1 MEWRQINGEK
11 AGKRVK
17 NIAALPVRAPPPTLA
32 DCTVHRD
39 GALIAAHYAAMRSVL
54 HVIAAAALLSAGAGR
69 NQQTA
74 DHATSHCCRL
84 S

>member
-1 MEWRQINGEK
+1 MASNKRRKGGK
-11 AGKRVK
+11 AGQEHRGV
-17 NIAALPVRAPPPTLA
+17 ASSCPPPA